1 MYVETNQKEER
12 SDSMFSFFKSEK
24 MNVSILFKGYF

>member
-24 MNVSILFKGYF
+24 NECLYPL